1 MEHIVGIGDMKVSN
15 QVGDIIVAPSICSGI
30 GLVVYDPEARVGGIL
45 HYILTDSSIDEI
57 RAKNKPHM
65 FADTGIPTLFKQA
78 YLLGAEKTRIRIFVA
93 GGAQIINQ
101 ERRFNIGQSN
111 YTALTQILTRENIA
125 IWKQA
130 VGGNFNRTA
139 GIDITT
145 GHISLK
151 TSGKGEVEL

>member
-1 MEHIVGIGDMKVSN
+1 MEHIVGIGDMKVCN
-15 QVGDIIVAPSICSGI
+15 QVGDTIVAPSIGSGI
-30 GLVVYDPEARVGGIL
+30 GLVLYDPEARVGGIL

-57 RAKNKPHM
+57 KAKNQPLM

-78 YLLGAEKTRIRIFVA
+78 YMLGAEKTRIRVFVA
-93 GGAQIINQ
+93 SGTQIINQ
-101 ERRFNIGQSN
+101 ESKFNIGQRN
-111 YTALTQILTRENIA
+111 YTALTQILTRENVT

-139 GIDITT
+139 RIDITT

-151 TSGKGEVEL
+151 ISGQGEVEL